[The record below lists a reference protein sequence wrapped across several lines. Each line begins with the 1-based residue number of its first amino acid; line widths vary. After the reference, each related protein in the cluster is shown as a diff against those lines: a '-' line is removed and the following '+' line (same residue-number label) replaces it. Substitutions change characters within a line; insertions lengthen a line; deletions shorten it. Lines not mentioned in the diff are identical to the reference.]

1 MKPMFIA
8 LACLIL
14 LALTSVVPEAFAQ
27 DERSA
32 TAEAS
37 VQAAREEPTLVAHRG
52 RRHCHLVKAHYH
64 RDRYGRRVYV
74 RSHRHCHGVRRHV
87 A

>member
-1 MKPMFIA
+1 MKPMVIA

-14 LALTSVVPEAFAQ
+14 LALTCLMPEVYAQ
-27 DERSA
+27 DDRSA
-32 TAEAS
+32 NES
-37 VQAAREEPTLVAHRG
+37 GQLRAAHEEPTLVAHRR
-52 RRHCHLVKAHYH
+52 RRHCHYVRGHYH

-74 RSHRHCHGVRRHV
+74 RLHRHCHVVRRHV

>member
-1 MKPMFIA
+1 MNPMVIM

-14 LALTSVVPEAFAQ
+14 LALTAVVLETSAQ

-32 TAEAS
+32 TTEAS
-37 VQAAREEPTLVAHRG
+37 VPAAREEPTLVAHRG

-64 RDRYGRRVYV
+64 RDRSGRRVYV
-74 RSHRHCHGVRRHV
+74 RSHRHCHAVRRHV

>member
-1 MKPMFIA
+1 MKPRFIA

-14 LALTSVVPEAFAQ
+14 LTLASGVPEASAQ
-27 DERSA
+27 
-32 TAEAS
+32 AETS
-37 VQAAREEPTLVAHRG
+37 VRAAREEPTLVAHRRG
-52 RRHCHLVKAHYH
+52 RHCHLVKGHYH

-74 RSHRHCHGVRRHV
+74 RAHRHCHAVRRHV